1 MWQRFN
7 DACVMG
13 FAVFG
18 SVTLAHIASKAPG
31 SVLEAATLPALT
43 MAFLAALGFFQ
54 RDEECCEEPCE
65 DC

>member
-18 SVTLAHIASKAPG
+18 SVTLAHIASKGPG
-31 SVLEAATLPALT
+31 SVLQAAALPALT
-43 MAFLAALGFFQ
+43 MAFLSAFGCFR
-54 RDEECCEEPCE
+54 RDEESCE